1 MRILK
6 VMPHCAQQVANFP
19 CTAGFSLL
27 FKEPGF
33 ASPSTQCLRLKNNF
47 SAGED
52 EEASFPSSNCF
63 VGYFSKAQVKP
74 DFNKQHS

>member
-47 SAGED
+47 SAEED